1 MRGPYA
7 QRSHRPARHPFDRKR
22 ILRGRPAF
30 ARPARDEKQN
40 RFVEQ
45 PSYGELESG
54 RRGRVEPLHV
64 VDRNQQWLGLCE
76 RAQAGQNRDANR
88 PRIRRPPPGL
98 GKQERYLERAA
109 PWRRHR
115 RQHLV
120 EHAVEQ
126 VAETGMSEA
135 ALGPRRSGRQ
145 YPQ

>member
-1 MRGPYA
+1 MAPTLNGPTA
-7 QRSHRPARHPFDRKR
+7 RRATRSTGSAFSGAGPPSP
-22 ILRGRPAF
+22 GRRATRSRTGS
-30 ARPARDEKQN
+30 ASN
-40 RFVEQ
+40 RRTC
-45 PSYGELESG
+45 ELESG

-98 GKQERYLERAA
+98 GKQERNLERAP

-120 EHAVEQ
+120 EHALEQ

-135 ALGPRRSGRQ
+135 ALGHRRPRRQ
-145 YPQ
+145 HPQ